1 MSVANVQYAIRF
13 FVRKLLIL
21 GEKEK
26 EVTR

>member
-1 MSVANVQYAIRF
+1 MSAANVQYVIRF

-21 GEKEK
+21 GKKEQ